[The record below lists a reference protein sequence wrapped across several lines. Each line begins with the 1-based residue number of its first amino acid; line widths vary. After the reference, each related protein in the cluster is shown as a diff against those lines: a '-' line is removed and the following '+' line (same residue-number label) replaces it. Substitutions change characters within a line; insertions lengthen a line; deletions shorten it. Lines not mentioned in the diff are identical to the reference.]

1 MEHMVTQKDRV
12 SEVINNWEMGN
23 NQEMVEK
30 KMRNKWETRNN
41 QEINGK

>member
-1 MEHMVTQKDRV
+1 MEHMVIQKDRV
-12 SEVINNWEMGN
+12 SEIINNWEMGN

-30 KMRNKWETRNN
+30 KWETRNN